1 MSLNF
6 QPADLN
12 IFVNIDLTER
22 FWYRYSLDIISQI
35 REIFKS
41 FPNRKKSKQILATKD
56 SRLKG
61 QRFKWSNHVFINPKN
76 FLFGMN
82 RTQNLTLHFLC
93 SKRHSFLKRKLLQ
106 WKVLNKTWN
115 KQVYKI
121 IFSIFNCW
129 YV

>member
-41 FPNRKKSKQILATKD
+41 FPNRKKSKQNF
-56 SRLKG
+56 SY
-61 QRFKWSNHVFINPKN
+61 QR
-76 FLFGMN
+76 
-82 RTQNLTLHFLC
+82 
-93 SKRHSFLKRKLLQ
+93 
-106 WKVLNKTWN
+106 
-115 KQVYKI
+115 
-121 IFSIFNCW
+121 
-129 YV
+129 